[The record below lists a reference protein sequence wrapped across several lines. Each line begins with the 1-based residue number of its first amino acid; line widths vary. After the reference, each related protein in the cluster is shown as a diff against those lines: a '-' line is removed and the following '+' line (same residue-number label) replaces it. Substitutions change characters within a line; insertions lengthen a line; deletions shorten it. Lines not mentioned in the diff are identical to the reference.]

1 MVLLSILKKL
11 RRKEKEMRL
20 LLVGLDNA
28 GKSTILSRINGEE
41 IDSVAPTLGFNIK
54 TFNYAD
60 YVLNV
65 WDVGRWCDGRETFG
79 LLTVLTES
87 GRRRYH
93 CSCSLGGQ
101 KSLRSYWRNYFEA
114 TEAIIWVVD
123 SVDKMRLGECR
134 AELQDLLKEERLMGS
149 SLLVFANKQDIAGA
163 CSLQEIRT
171 LLDLDS
177 IHKHHWTIMPCS
189 AVTGQNLLEGIDWLV
204 NDVAQRLFDPD

>member
-65 WDVGRWCDGRETFG
+65 WDVGRFQ
-79 LLTVLTES
+79 LTRFYCFFSEWMIF
-87 GRRRYH
+87 
-93 CSCSLGGQ
+93 
-101 KSLRSYWRNYFEA
+101 SLRW
-114 TEAIIWVVD
+114 TEITSILLAKLFR
-123 SVDKMRLGECR
+123 SNRSHHLGC
-134 AELQDLLKEERLMGS
+134 
-149 SLLVFANKQDIAGA
+149 
-163 CSLQEIRT
+163 
-171 LLDLDS
+171 
-177 IHKHHWTIMPCS
+177 
-189 AVTGQNLLEGIDWLV
+189 
-204 NDVAQRLFDPD
+204 

>member
-65 WDVGRWCDGRETFG
+65 WDVGRLRRQIEPIDIRE
-79 LLTVLTES
+79 E
-87 GRRRYH
+87 
-93 CSCSLGGQ
+93 Q
-101 KSLRSYWRNYFEA
+101 
-114 TEAIIWVVD
+114 IID
-123 SVDKMRLGECR
+123 
-134 AELQDLLKEERLMGS
+134 
-149 SLLVFANKQDIAGA
+149 
-163 CSLQEIRT
+163 
-171 LLDLDS
+171 
-177 IHKHHWTIMPCS
+177 S
-189 AVTGQNLLEGIDWLV
+189 AVIS
-204 NDVAQRLFDPD
+204 RSH